1 MLAFKDYGTDQP
13 NYMLAATFLDFVKRT
28 PLSIKIFGTEVS
40 RSWLLF
46 IVPTSV
52 NAVYYSLLF
61 MGSATGNADVSS
73 LQVDGPEALDASG
86 G

>member
-1 MLAFKDYGTDQP
+1 MPAFKDYGTDQP
-13 NYMLAATFLDFVKRT
+13 NYMLAATFLDFVKHT

-52 NAVYYSLLF
+52 NAVYYS
-61 MGSATGNADVSS
+61 AS
-73 LQVDGPEALDASG
+73 LYGQPHG
-86 G
+86 